1 MATDKGFLIL
11 VTSESLGRDD
21 VELGEALAIKFLQE
35 LGGAEVKPEK
45 MLFLNSGVKLVADDS
60 PALTHL
66 RAIEAAGVEVRACGT
81 CLEWFGLT
89 QRVAVGK
96 ATTMVDIVRE
106 LGAARKVVS
115 L

>member
-1 MATDKGFLIL
+1 MAVDKGFVIL

-35 LGGAEVKPEK
+35 LSGCEVKPEK
-45 MLFLNSGVKLVADDS
+45 MLFLNSGVKLVADGS

-89 QRVAVGK
+89 DRVAVGK
-96 ATTMVDIVRE
+96 STTMVNIVRE
-106 LGAARKVVS
+106 LGAGSKVVS

>member
-1 MATDKGFLIL
+1 MAIDGGFLIL

-35 LGGAEVKPEK
+35 LSGCEVKPEK
-45 MLFLNSGVKLVADDS
+45 MLFLNSGVKLVAEGS
-60 PALTHL
+60 PALPHL
-66 RAIEAAGVEVRACGT
+66 LAIEEAGVEVRACGT

-89 QRVAVGK
+89 DRVAVGK
-96 ATTMVDIVRE
+96 PTNMAAVVGE
-106 LGAARKVVS
+106 LGAASKVVS

>member
-1 MATDKGFLIL
+1 MATDRGFLIL

-21 VELGEALAIKFLQE
+21 VELGEALAIKLLQE
-35 LGGAEVKPEK
+35 LGGAEAKPEK
-45 MLFLNSGVKLVADDS
+45 MLFLNSGVKLVAEGS

-66 RAIEAAGVEVRACGT
+66 RRLEAAGVEIKACGT

-89 QRVAVGK
+89 DRMAVGK

-106 LGAARKVVS
+106 LGGARKVVS